1 MRPRLTGRLVRG
13 TGFSVCLLGAAL
25 FSARPLAQAPDSCA
39 IAGAISASRLPLPG
53 VVVTLIDGEGR
64 VVDSTSSAPDGTY
77 ALKLPTHPATW
88 TLRASLVAFAP
99 VAREIKIE
107 SGSCAQ
113 RLDIPMTLASRAA
126 TATAPAGGTVPSRT
140 PLAARGG
147 GRGETQAPAGRGQQ
161 FQSLELLAD
170 QSAAARDDEAAASAD
185 SAAQVLLPPGF
196 SPDTSAESVAAI
208 GSTQAAAGFFGPN
221 GPGDFTERFG
231 GGFGDATG
239 DGQ

>member
-1 MRPRLTGRLVRG
+1 MRSRLTGRLVRG
-13 TGFSVCLLGAAL
+13 TGFSLCLLGAAL
-25 FSARPLAQAPDSCA
+25 FTARPLAQATDSCA
-39 IAGAISASRLPLPG
+39 IAGAISASRFPLPG

-140 PLAARGG
+140 PLAARGVG
-147 GRGETQAPAGRGQQ
+147 GRGQTQAPAGRGQQ

-208 GSTQAAAGFFGPN
+208 GSTQAVA
-221 GPGDFTERFG
+221 
-231 GGFGDATG
+231 
-239 DGQ
+239 